1 MKQVIFLSPIF
12 LFACGSTEIS
22 GTYDV
27 SGNDSI
33 TEISMNEIKLSAVDF
48 NNEMTFMQSGMLD
61 QIDALFASD
70 STNIDL
76 NLENTLF
83 EVELNLTSLENMKA
97 PDGGEVFLEC
107 MKALMN
113 FYKTEFTG
121 PFNEIVALL
130 KKPDWTKEDE
140 KKVNEFD
147 ERFAADEFLLNEKVS
162 QAQSDFAKA
171 NNIQL
176 EIH

>member
-22 GTYDV
+22 GTHDV

-33 TEISMNEIKLSAVDF
+33 TELSMNEIKLSAVDF

-83 EVELNLTSLENMKA
+83 EVELNLTSLENMKS

-147 ERFAADEFLLNEKVS
+147 ERFAADELLLNEKVS

>member
-1 MKQVIFLSPIF
+1 MRPLIFLSSLF
-12 LFACGSTEIS
+12 LFACGSTEIT
-22 GTYDV
+22 GTQEV

-33 TEISMNEIKLSAVDF
+33 TEFDMNENKLSAVDF
-48 NNEMTFMQSGMLD
+48 NNEMIFMQNGILD

-97 PDGGEVFLEC
+97 PDGGEQFLEN

-121 PFNEIVALL
+121 PFNEIVVLL
-130 KKPDWTKEDE
+130 KKAEWTKEDDR
-140 KKVNEFD
+140 KVKEFD
-147 ERFAADEFLLNEKVS
+147 ERFAADEFTLNEEVS
-162 QAQSDFAKA
+162 LSQTEFAKA

-176 EIH
+176 ELP